1 MALTGCGDSRRDA
14 GSIGSF
20 VAFLAFAFSPKVL
33 TETSLMNVTQQ
44 RLADLIIVDA
54 RPADYDRLIDDP
66 QSRPLAIRCY
76 ATAEAA
82 LRTTAADS
90 STLWMINT
98 HLPDLSGVELLSEIA
113 RRFRKPSVYLVG
125 DAYSPH
131 EEQAARAAGA
141 TFYVC
146 KPASFAW
153 LRGYHPRCR
162 SPAIR
167 AGPNLCPAAEHS

>member
-1 MALTGCGDSRRDA
+1 
-14 GSIGSF
+14 
-20 VAFLAFAFSPKVL
+20 
-33 TETSLMNVTQQ
+33 MNVTQQ
-44 RLADLIIVDA
+44 RLADLIIVDP
-54 RPADYDRLIDDP
+54 RPADYDRLINDP
-66 QSRPLAIRCY
+66 ESEQLAVRFY
-76 ATAEAA
+76 ASGEAA
-82 LRTTAADS
+82 LRTTGAAS

-98 HLPDLSGVELLSEIA
+98 HLPDLSGVELLAEIA

-125 DAYSPH
+125 DAYSSH

-153 LRGYHPRCR
+153 LRGYHPRRR

-167 AGPNLCPAAEHS
+167 AGPNFCPAAEHT